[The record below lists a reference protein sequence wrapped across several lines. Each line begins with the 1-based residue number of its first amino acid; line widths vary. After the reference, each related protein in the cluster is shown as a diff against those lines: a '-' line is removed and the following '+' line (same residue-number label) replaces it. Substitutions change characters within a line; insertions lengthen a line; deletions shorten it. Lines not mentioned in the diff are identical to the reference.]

1 MITLV
6 KTINNLYLLM
16 KRTLTLLALVLSLST
31 LVSCNDKNKT
41 MTNADGKTVTVDS
54 DSIRME
60 VGAFMDKFH
69 EAIKNKKIEDVKS
82 FIDTNGLYCG
92 TDPNEVF
99 SQPSFINYL
108 NLKLNNPA
116 IGTIDYKVDRR
127 EMMFDE
133 NNQSAVILDQFN
145 MDVFTQNIPWRMV
158 SRVVKKDN
166 KWIINFISFSITPDN
181 DVVQAINIAA
191 ERK

>member
-1 MITLV
+1 
-6 KTINNLYLLM
+6 M

-41 MTNADGKTVTVDS
+41 TTNTDGTTVTVDT
-54 DSIRME
+54 DSIRIE
-60 VGAFMDKFH
+60 TAAFMDKFH
-69 EAIKNKKIEDVKS
+69 ETIKNKKIEDVKS
-82 FIDTNGLYCG
+82 FIDINGLYCG
-92 TDPNEVF
+92 TDPTEIF

-133 NNQSAVILDQFN
+133 NNQSAVIVDQFN

-166 KWIINFISFSITPDN
+166 KWIIDFISFSITPDN

-191 ERK
+191 EKKE